1 MTKTVE
7 DAISDLTQEITAAEA
22 AVRKKKDTVNTLC
35 GVIGRPPAY
44 QIDTPESV
52 VPTAI
57 RPDQF
62 YGQPLATAVRIILEM
77 RRAANLGAGSNNE
90 IYDSLVAGGYQF
102 NTKSE
107 DVARASL
114 RNSIAKNTVAFHKL
128 PNGRFGLVGWYPNVK
143 PARPSSSS
151 AEDTNGVGETP
162 PETTTSEEGREM
174 NSSV

>member
-7 DAISDLTQEITAAEA
+7 DAIGELSQEIATDELAI
-22 AVRKKKDTVNTLC
+22 RKKKETVNTLC
-35 GVIGRPPAY
+35 GVIGRAPAY
-44 QIDTPESV
+44 RVDEAESV

-62 YGQPLATAVRIILEM
+62 YGQPLATAVKTILEM
-77 RRAANLGAGSNNE
+77 RRAASLGAASNNE
-90 IYDSLVAGGYQF
+90 IYDALVAGGYQF

-128 PNGRFGLVGWYPNVK
+128 PNGRFGLVSWYPNIK
-143 PARPSSSS
+143 PSKSSPPNNGE
-151 AEDTNGVGETP
+151 ANGVAETP
-162 PETTTSEEGREM
+162 PETVPSEEDR
-174 NSSV
+174 